1 MTQLIFVVETN
12 KRIQSDNAY
21 IIALLK
27 LFFPSYKKKNITINF
42 SYMDGKGNHE
52 KASTKNQINGY
63 ILNNKKGKNI
73 IFYIFDTD
81 NIRSNIDDLKTFEKE
96 CNYCKQNSY
105 LLIWFNPNIEYVLLK
120 KSVPNKNKK
129 SEAFK
134 FLKNLPLIDR
144 NLISSSNDSFTSI
157 GKSNFLT
164 ILEPLFKR
172 FK

>member
-12 KRIQSDNAY
+12 KRIQIDNAY

-42 SYMDGKGNHE
+42 AYMDGKGNHE

-73 IFYIFDTD
+73 IVYIFDTD
-81 NIRSNIDDLKTFEKE
+81 NIRSNIDDLKTFKKE

-105 LLIWFNPNIEYVLLK
+105 LLIWFNPKIEYVLLK
-120 KSVPNKNKK
+120 SLFQIKIKNPK
-129 SEAFK
+129 
-134 FLKNLPLIDR
+134 LL
-144 NLISSSNDSFTSI
+144 
-157 GKSNFLT
+157 NF
-164 ILEPLFKR
+164 
-172 FK
+172 